1 MSSPEAHSSRHPTFK
16 QYVVVAIFLFA
27 ITLVE
32 FLIIVPENFRGAGW
46 TLAPLVILS
55 VVKFAVVILFYMHLK
70 FDNRMLTWIFLGGL
84 FLGLSVTMALV
95 GLFGTFT
102 PSPRAW
108 AQANA
113 VAYEHEAEAGAEHVE
128 TPPATESTVSES
140 GVTEP
145 ETAAA
150 TTPPASSGPAT
161 TPAAGDPARGKEV
174 FLGTGI
180 CFTCHI
186 IEDVS
191 AIAIGPELTHIG
203 TDAATRKPGMS
214 AAEYIDESIR
224 TPEVFIAEGVERAL
238 PGLMTTAITASLSD
252 DDITDLVAFLL
263 EQK

>member
-113 VAYEHEAEAGAEHVE
+113 VAFEHEAEGGVEHVE
-128 TPPATESTVSES
+128 TPPAAESAVTES

-145 ETAAA
+145 EPAAA

-238 PGLMTTAITASLSD
+238 PGLMTTAITAGLSD

>member
-84 FLGLSVTMALV
+84 FLGLAVTMSLV

-102 PSPRAW
+102 PSPRGW

-113 VAYEHEAEAGAEHVE
+113 VAFEHEAEGGVEHVE
-128 TPPATESTVSES
+128 APPATEP

-145 ETAAA
+145 EPAAA

-203 TDAATRKPGMS
+203 TDAAARKPGLS

-238 PGLMTTAITASLSD
+238 PGLMTTAITAGLSD
-252 DDITDLVAFLL
+252 DDIANLIAYLL

>member
-46 TLAPLVILS
+46 TIAPLVILS
-55 VVKFAVVILFYMHLK
+55 VIKFAVVILFYMHLK

-84 FLGLSVTMALV
+84 FLGLAVTMSLV

-102 PSPRAW
+102 PSPRGW

-113 VAYEHEAEAGAEHVE
+113 VAFEHPAEAGGEHVE
-128 TPPATESTVSES
+128 TPPATGSTV
-140 GVTEP
+140 TDPEP
-145 ETAAA
+145 AAA

-161 TPAAGDPARGKEV
+161 TPTAGDPARGKEV

-203 TDAATRKPGMS
+203 TDAMTRKPGMS

-238 PGLMTTAITASLSD
+238 PGLMTTAITAGLSD